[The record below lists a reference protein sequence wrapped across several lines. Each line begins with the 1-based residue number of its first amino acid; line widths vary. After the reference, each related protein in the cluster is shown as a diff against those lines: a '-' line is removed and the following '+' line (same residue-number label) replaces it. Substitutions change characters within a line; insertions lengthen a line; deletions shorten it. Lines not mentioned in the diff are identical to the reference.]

1 MSVFIPFSSYESRLF
16 LARRLA
22 GIPGY
27 QYDVDLTR
35 ETFQR
40 QIFSPSEINQFI
52 EQFQNTPGHEYRR
65 NFVFNEKM
73 FLLDIRRID
82 DLKKGEGDENFGH
95 YTTLD
100 SNNNDS
106 LKYEDDTNK
115 LMEFLDLKHPSE
127 LLITQ
132 VEDDAIRTYLNDR
145 KFKELS
151 SRDQL
156 LVKMGIHHATWVGRR
171 FTKPLYEG
179 TLSCY
184 LYLMEKFQNNQK

>member
-27 QYDVDLTR
+27 QYDVDLTK

-40 QIFSPSEINQFI
+40 QIFTPNEINHFI

-65 NFVFNEKM
+65 NFVFDEKM
-73 FLLDIRRID
+73 YLLDIRRID
-82 DLKKGEGDENFGH
+82 DLKEGGEDDKFGH

-100 SNNNDS
+100 GNNNDL

-115 LMEFLDLKHPSE
+115 LMEFLDLKHPTE

-132 VEDDAIRTYLNDR
+132 VEDDDIKMYLNDR

-151 SRDQL
+151 SRDQF
-156 LVKMGIHHATWVGRR
+156 LVKMGIHHANMMGSR
-171 FTKPLYEG
+171 FAKPLFET
-179 TLSCY
+179 TLSFY
-184 LYLMEKFQNNQK
+184 LYLMQKYQNK